1 MRARRPA
8 PFLAVLVLLPLLAAG
23 AASAQGPLDD
33 EIVQR
38 RQELAALDRYLGH
51 LRELL
56 AAASRGE
63 LLLRDDRAGLLHT
76 VPRGTLGEL
85 ARTAAALPASVRP
98 LARPSVPPGTAP
110 DTLVAALAAETRAQV
125 DRELV
130 PQISAL
136 ERARSGTAERIAWL
150 EQEVQRRAEEA
161 RLAAEQARKAAEER
175 ARIEA
180 ERQRVEAERARLE
193 AERQRVEAEQRRL
206 AEQQA
211 RIEAE
216 LARTR
221 PQPAPPA
228 AVAPGPAS
236 GPAAQPA
243 VLPAALPLAP
253 TRRAFERVEALQE
266 TRSVRVEPPAGGGPS
281 QQISVGRTPEGFVLF
296 NLWLD
301 RDRRLGSFV
310 CSWAVRGLDDPIP
323 PGRELTVEL
332 AGRCA
337 SEAGPPLPIA
347 SVLRLEVDGL
357 ELVADRRRGPPEVWT
372 GTKDG
377 ELRLETVGSFVLR
390 APKAARPG
398 DELRLRLVQPGCCTP
413 LTMTWRY
420 PG

>member
-8 PFLAVLVLLPLLAAG
+8 PFLAALALLPLLAAG
-23 AASAQGPLDD
+23 AVRAQGPLED
-33 EIVQR
+33 EITQR

-51 LRELL
+51 LRGLL
-56 AAASRGE
+56 AAASRGD
-63 LLLRDDRAGLLHT
+63 LLLRDERAGLLLT
-76 VPRGTLGEL
+76 VPRGDVGEL
-85 ARTAAALPASVRP
+85 ARTAAALPAPVRP

-110 DTLVAALAAETRAQV
+110 DALVAALAAETRAQV

-130 PQISAL
+130 PQIDAL
-136 ERARSGTAERIAWL
+136 ERARSGTVERIAWL

-180 ERQRVEAERARLE
+180 ERQRVEVERARLE

-221 PQPAPPA
+221 PQAAAPAVVPA
-228 AVAPGPAS
+228 AV
-236 GPAAQPA
+236 PAAPA
-243 VLPAALPLAP
+243 
-253 TRRAFERVEALQE
+253 RRAFERVEVVHE
-266 TRSVRVEPPAGGGPS
+266 TRSVRVEPQGGVGPA
-281 QQISVGRTPEGFVLF
+281 QQISVGRTPDGFVLF

-301 RDRRLGSFV
+301 RERRLGSFV

-347 SVLRLEVDGL
+347 SVLRVEARGL
-357 ELVADRRRGPPEVWT
+357 ELVADRRRGPAEVWT
-372 GTKDG
+372 GTRDG
-377 ELRLETVGSFVLR
+377 EVRLETVGSFVLR
-390 APKAARPG
+390 APRTARPG
-398 DELRLRLVQPGCCTP
+398 DELELRLVQPGCCTP
-413 LTMTWRY
+413 LTLTWRY

>member
-8 PFLAVLVLLPLLAAG
+8 PFLAALALLPLLAAG
-23 AASAQGPLDD
+23 AVRAQGSLED
-33 EIVQR
+33 EIAQR

-51 LRELL
+51 LRGLL
-56 AAASRGE
+56 AAASRGD
-63 LLLRDDRAGLLHT
+63 LLLRDERAGLLLT
-76 VPRGTLGEL
+76 VPRGDVGEL
-85 ARTAAALPASVRP
+85 ARTAAALPAPVRP

-110 DTLVAALAAETRAQV
+110 DALVAALAAETRAQV

-130 PQISAL
+130 PQIQAL

-193 AERQRVEAEQRRL
+193 VERQRVEAEQRRL

-216 LARTR
+216 LARTH
-221 PQPAPPA
+221 PQAAAPAVVPA
-228 AVAPGPAS
+228 AV
-236 GPAAQPA
+236 PAAPA
-243 VLPAALPLAP
+243 
-253 TRRAFERVEALQE
+253 RRAFERVEVVHE
-266 TRSVRVEPPAGGGPS
+266 TRSVRVEPQGRVGPA
-281 QQISVGRTPEGFVLF
+281 QQISVGRTPDGFVLF

-347 SVLRLEVDGL
+347 SVLRVEARGL
-357 ELVADRRRGPPEVWT
+357 ELVADRRRGPAEVWT
-372 GTKDG
+372 GTRDG
-377 ELRLETVGSFVLR
+377 EVRLETVGSFVLR
-390 APKAARPG
+390 APRTARPG
-398 DELRLRLVQPGCCTP
+398 DELELRLVQPGCCAP

>member
-8 PFLAVLVLLPLLAAG
+8 PFLAVLALLPLLAA
-23 AASAQGPLDD
+23 AAVRAQGPLED
-33 EIVQR
+33 EIAQR
-38 RQELAALDRYLGH
+38 SQELAALDRYLGQ
-51 LRELL
+51 LRGLL

-63 LLLRDDRAGLLHT
+63 LLLRDDRAGLFLS
-76 VPRGTLGEL
+76 VPRDSLAEL
-85 ARTAAALPASVRP
+85 ARTAAALPAAVRP
-98 LARPSVPPGTAP
+98 LARPSVPPGAAP
-110 DTLVAALAAETRAQV
+110 DALVAALAAETRARV

-130 PQISAL
+130 PQIQAL

-221 PQPAPPA
+221 PQAAPTAPALATGA
-228 AVAPGPAS
+228 A
-236 GPAAQPA
+236 AAPA
-243 VLPAALPLAP
+243 VVPAALPAAP
-253 TRRAFERVEALQE
+253 ARRAFERAQVVHE
-266 TRSVRVEPPAGGGPS
+266 TRSVRVEPQGVGPA
-281 QQISVGRTPEGFVLF
+281 QQISVGRTPDGFVLF

-301 RDRRLGSFV
+301 RERRLGSFV

-347 SVLRLEVDGL
+347 SVLRLETRGL
-357 ELVADRRRGPPEVWT
+357 ELVADRRRGPAELWT
-372 GTKDG
+372 GTRDG
-377 ELRLETVGSFVLR
+377 EVRLETVGRFVLR
-390 APKAARPG
+390 APRTARPG
-398 DELRLRLVQPGCCTP
+398 DELELRLVQPGCCTP
-413 LTMTWRY
+413 LTLTWRY

>member
-8 PFLAVLVLLPLLAAG
+8 PFLAALALLPLLAAG
-23 AASAQGPLDD
+23 AVRAQGPLED
-33 EIVQR
+33 EITQR

-51 LRELL
+51 LRGLL
-56 AAASRGE
+56 AAASRGD
-63 LLLRDDRAGLLHT
+63 LLLRDERAGLLLT
-76 VPRGTLGEL
+76 VPRGDVGEL
-85 ARTAAALPASVRP
+85 ARTAAALPAPVRP

-110 DTLVAALAAETRAQV
+110 DALVAALAAETRAQV

-130 PQISAL
+130 PQIDAL
-136 ERARSGTAERIAWL
+136 ERARSGTVERIAWL

-180 ERQRVEAERARLE
+180 ERQRVEVERARLE

-221 PQPAPPA
+221 PQAAAPAMVPA
-228 AVAPGPAS
+228 AV
-236 GPAAQPA
+236 PAAPA
-243 VLPAALPLAP
+243 
-253 TRRAFERVEALQE
+253 RRAFERVEVVHE
-266 TRSVRVEPPAGGGPS
+266 TRSVRVEPQGGVGPA
-281 QQISVGRTPEGFVLF
+281 QQISVGRTPDGFVLF

-301 RDRRLGSFV
+301 RERRLGSFV

-347 SVLRLEVDGL
+347 SVLRVEARGL
-357 ELVADRRRGPPEVWT
+357 ELVADRRRGPAEVWT
-372 GTKDG
+372 GTRDG
-377 ELRLETVGSFVLR
+377 EVRLETVGSFVLR
-390 APKAARPG
+390 APRTARPG
-398 DELRLRLVQPGCCTP
+398 DELELRLVQPGCCTP
-413 LTMTWRY
+413 LTLTWRY